1 MWVTGNKP
9 HPTSWSLQQF
19 LIYNCCCRAE
29 KPFQWFAW
37 YWLSLR
43 VFWALTNDPCNIFQ
57 VSTYCEMYFCN
68 LHISIIF
75 YWPGVHLTDAKK
87 HQILLL
93 CIGRHWWIYCLM
105 IFNVYQTF
113 SSLLTINLI
122 KKGFIWGFVVACYPK
137 EMVKWWCDNL
147 KKVVK

>member
-1 MWVTGNKP
+1 MIIILSIGDVNNFIMSREIQLIIPWSFKCYGTNKK
-9 HPTSWSLQQF
+9 
-19 LIYNCCCRAE
+19 IYDLDYLWE
-29 KPFQWFAW
+29 YYEPWQH
-37 YWLSLR
+37 
-43 VFWALTNDPCNIFQ
+43 I
-57 VSTYCEMYFCN
+57 STYCEMYFCN